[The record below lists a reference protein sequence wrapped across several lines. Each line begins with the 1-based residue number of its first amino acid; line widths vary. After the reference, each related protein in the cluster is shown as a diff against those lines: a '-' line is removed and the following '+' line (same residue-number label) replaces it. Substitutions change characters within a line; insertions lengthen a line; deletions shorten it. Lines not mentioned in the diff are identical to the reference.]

1 MTSRMDIY
9 GENALKFFGK
19 MTASISH
26 ELKNVL
32 AIINENAGL
41 LEDLCAMAEKGR
53 PVDPGRIK
61 TAAGKVIKQ
70 VKRGDEIIIRLN
82 KYAHSVDELD
92 CDVDVN
98 DILVLVSGLAG
109 RIALV
114 RGISLETEQ
123 TPDPVIINS
132 NPFLLETLVWLFL
145 DYAMEAAG
153 EGKTVSVTAKKK
165 HENIVIRFSKLKGL
179 AGMQPVSF
187 PGDSEKALLTTLNAT
202 AAIDAA
208 AGEIVIS
215 FTS

>member
-1 MTSRMDIY
+1 MDIN

-41 LEDLCAMAEKGR
+41 LEDLCAMAEKGK

-70 VKRGDEIIIRLN
+70 VKRGDVIIRRLN
-82 KYAHSVDELD
+82 QYAHSVDELD

-98 DILVLVSGLAG
+98 DILVLVTGLAG

-114 RGISLETEQ
+114 RGINFETDQ
-123 TPDPVIINS
+123 MTDPVIINT

-145 DYAMEAAG
+145 DYAMEASG
-153 EGKTVSVTAKKK
+153 EGKTVSVTAEKQ
-165 HENIVIRFSKLKGL
+165 HGNAVIRFSKLKGL
-179 AGMQPVSF
+179 AAMQPECF
-187 PGDSEKALLTTLNAT
+187 PGDSEKALLASLNAK
-202 AAIDAA
+202 AAVDIDAGA
-208 AGEIVIS
+208 IVIILS
-215 FTS
+215 DNN

>member
-1 MTSRMDIY
+1 MDIN

-53 PVDPGRIK
+53 PVDPVRIK
-61 TAAGKVIKQ
+61 TVSGKVIKQ
-70 VKRGDEIIIRLN
+70 VRRGDEIIRGLN

-98 DILVLVSGLAG
+98 DILALVSGLSG
-109 RIALV
+109 RIALM
-114 RGISLETEQ
+114 RGISLEPDQ
-123 TPDPVIINS
+123 IPDPVIINT

-145 DYAMEAAG
+145 DFAMDATG
-153 EGKTVSVTAKKK
+153 EKKTVCITSEKTPGKV
-165 HENIVIRFSKLKGL
+165 VVRFSKLQGL
-179 AGMQPVSF
+179 AGMQPGIF
-187 PGDSEKALLTTLNAT
+187 PGDSEKSLLAALNAT

-208 AGEIVIS
+208 AEEIVI
-215 FTS
+215 FFG